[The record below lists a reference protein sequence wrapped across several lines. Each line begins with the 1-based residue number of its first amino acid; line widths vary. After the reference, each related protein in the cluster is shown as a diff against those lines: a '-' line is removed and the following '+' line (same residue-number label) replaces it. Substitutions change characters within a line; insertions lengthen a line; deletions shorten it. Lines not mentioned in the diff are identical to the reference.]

1 MISSCDS
8 GTGVSILSPKRCL
21 VMCKTEQRP
30 RCNEFCRAADGPD
43 PVPKSSG
50 TQAAPISPQNDGLNV
65 GLWSLLSFV
74 SCTCSHR
81 LWFSLTNQEIVLVLT
96 VTGPW
101 SDPLSRWRTNWSLHW
116 NGDAAQDFQDKSV
129 VKVSSA
135 VVRPSRPEVVSLKR
149 GFIHICAFLA
159 VSTTSV
165 PFLCAVCV
173 CNLFFFAGVCL

>member
-1 MISSCDS
+1 MSCHVQNGTETTVQRVLQGCRWPGPCPKVIRYSS
-8 GTGVSILSPKRCL
+8 SPHF
-21 VMCKTEQRP
+21 P
-30 RCNEFCRAADGPD
+30 
-43 PVPKSSG
+43 PKWAECGSVES
-50 TQAAPISPQNDGLNV
+50 AVI
-65 GLWSLLSFV
+65 FV

-116 NGDAAQDFQDKSV
+116 NGDAALDLQDKSV
-129 VKVSSA
+129 VKVSSTP
-135 VVRPSRPEVVSLKR
+135 VVVSLEW
-149 GFIHICAFLA
+149 GFSHICAFLA
-159 VSTTSV
+159 VSTTSA

>member
-1 MISSCDS
+1 MSVYCHQNGVLSCAKRNRDHGATS
-8 GTGVSILSPKRCL
+8 FAGLPMARTLSQSHQVLKQP
-21 VMCKTEQRP
+21 P
-30 RCNEFCRAADGPD
+30 FP
-43 PVPKSSG
+43 
-50 TQAAPISPQNDGLNV
+50 PQNDGLNV